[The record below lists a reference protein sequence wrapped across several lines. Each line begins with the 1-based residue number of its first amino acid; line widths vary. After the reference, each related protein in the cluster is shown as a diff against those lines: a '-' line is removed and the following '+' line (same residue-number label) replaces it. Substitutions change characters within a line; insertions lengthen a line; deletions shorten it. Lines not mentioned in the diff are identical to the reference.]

1 MSPTM
6 EAQEPPTEQTT
17 ESDKRPLSGWKEGW
31 SPQATGPEAIRMAEE
46 KMELADLGRV
56 ALGFDRAEMRDV
68 HVVKEREDYL
78 STRHMGVWNVDQN
91 ELACLAPKSYTVIQH
106 RYAVE
111 CLIEALASLNIRAQA
126 QLKQSRHGVQIDFDF
141 PDSKFELTEVGESFT
156 TGIRVVSD
164 YSQVAGLVIGARVTR
179 QACSNG
185 MVVNDI
191 VKPRRIKYTEELK
204 ITVEGLID
212 QIVRD
217 IIAGDD
223 KLANLVSL
231 CMRDSIEWQAVRLLT
246 MALFKE
252 RCHIKEILTRIRPN
266 QEGRVTRWGLYNAV
280 TNYASSS
287 GRRLS
292 PQIDAW
298 LQNKAQKIL
307 ATPIAQLTEEFVSV
321 REPETV

>member
-1 MSPTM
+1 M
-6 EAQEPPTEQTT
+6 ERTA
-17 ESDKRPLSGWKEGW
+17 ESDKRPLSGLKEGL
-31 SPQATGPEAIRMAEE
+31 SLQATGPEKMKMADE
-46 KMELADLGRV
+46 KMELAELGR
-56 ALGFDRAEMRDV
+56 AAMGFDRAEMRDV
-68 HVVKEREDYL
+68 HVVKDREDYL
-78 STRHMGVWNVDQN
+78 STRHMGVWNVDKN

-106 RYAVE
+106 RYAVQ

-126 QLKQSRHGVQIDFDF
+126 ELKQSKHGIQIDFDF

-164 YSQVAGLVIGARVTR
+164 YGQVAGLVIGARVTR
-179 QACSNG
+179 LACSNG

-191 VKPRRIKYTEELK
+191 VKPKRIKYTEELK

-212 QIVRD
+212 KIVRD

-223 KLANLVSL
+223 KLANMVSL
-231 CMRDSIEWQAVRLLT
+231 CMKDSIEWQAARLLT

-252 RCHIKEILTRIRPN
+252 RFHIKEILTRIKPN
-266 QEGRVTRWGLYNAV
+266 QDGRVTRWGLYNAV

-287 GRRLS
+287 GGRLS

-307 ATPIAQLTEEFVSV
+307 ATPIAQLTEELVKV
-321 REPETV
+321 EEKKTA